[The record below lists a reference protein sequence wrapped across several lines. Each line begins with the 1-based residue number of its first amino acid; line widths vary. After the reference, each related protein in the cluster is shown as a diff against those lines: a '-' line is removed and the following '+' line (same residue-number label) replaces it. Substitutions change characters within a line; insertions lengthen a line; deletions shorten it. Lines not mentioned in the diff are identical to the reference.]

1 MSSAYCASRCITDQK
16 QETERIGILIV
27 YTNDLCEDE
36 LGSEMLYLLGY
47 EWTPPL
53 EVNATR
59 VSYAAGISTIDAK
72 GIWSPPLETSAT
84 TIGLMQLLYRKT
96 ITSL

>member
-1 MSSAYCASRCITDQK
+1 MTDQK
-16 QETERIGILIV
+16 QETERIGISIV
-27 YTNDLCEDE
+27 HANDLCEDE

-53 EVNATR
+53 EVNAAR
-59 VSYAAGISTIDAK
+59 VSHAAGISTMDAK

-84 TIGLMQLLYRKT
+84 TIGPNAAT
-96 ITSL
+96 T